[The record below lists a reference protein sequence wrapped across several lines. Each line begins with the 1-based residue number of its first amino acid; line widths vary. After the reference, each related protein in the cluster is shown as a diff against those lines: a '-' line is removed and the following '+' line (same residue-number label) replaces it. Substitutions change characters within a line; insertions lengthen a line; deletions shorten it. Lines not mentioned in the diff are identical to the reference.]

1 MIDRLLDILALIPE
15 EQIVI
20 DTYFIGVVERL
31 TCRMTFEVEFNNDL
45 AIERRNLV
53 LLEIIIKAINATS
66 YPDIYG
72 YF

>member
-31 TCRMTFEVEFNNDL
+31 TCRMTLEVEFNNDL

-72 YF
+72 

>member
-31 TCRMTFEVEFNNDL
+31 TCRMTLEVEFNNDL